1 MKLAY
6 NNNAMRSFKAYRLI
20 EEFWEEGDKERS
32 LGLEIGMLNDRHK
45 VVVPK
50 SQVGFINFVTLPL
63 WKAWAS
69 YVSPGADTIQ
79 LKRLRENLERW
90 STLSPPSTLF
100 PPVAEVASPTT
111 EAPSPVPGRGADD
124 APTPRTPVPGG
135 N

>member
-6 NNNAMRSFKAYRLI
+6 NNNAVRSFKAYRLI
-20 EEFWEEGDKERS
+20 EEFWEEGDKERE

-79 LKRLRENLERW
+79 LKRLTENLQRW
-90 STLSPPSTLF
+90 QALVDQPTLA
-100 PPVAEVASPTT
+100 PVAEVASPST
-111 EAPSPVPGRGADD
+111 EAPSPVAGRGADD